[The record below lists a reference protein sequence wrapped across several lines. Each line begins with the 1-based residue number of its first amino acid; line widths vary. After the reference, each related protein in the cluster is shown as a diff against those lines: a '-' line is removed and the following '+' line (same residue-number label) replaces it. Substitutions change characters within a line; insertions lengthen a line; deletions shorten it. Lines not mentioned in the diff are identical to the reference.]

1 LEAVYPGESGES
13 GDTGWNPDTD
23 SFFRFSCF
31 RRPLSVTRRG
41 NAAIRMNDKVA

>member
-13 GDTGWNPDTD
+13 GNTG
-23 SFFRFSCF
+23 FHFSCF